1 MYYIYT
7 VFHMKDSNSMS
18 HTGVDPGVENSPFE
32 IVLSS
37 LKYRHDK
44 IVNKVFRFELI
55 MISLLNKCIK
65 LTLLACSA

>member
-1 MYYIYT
+1 
-7 VFHMKDSNSMS
+7 MS